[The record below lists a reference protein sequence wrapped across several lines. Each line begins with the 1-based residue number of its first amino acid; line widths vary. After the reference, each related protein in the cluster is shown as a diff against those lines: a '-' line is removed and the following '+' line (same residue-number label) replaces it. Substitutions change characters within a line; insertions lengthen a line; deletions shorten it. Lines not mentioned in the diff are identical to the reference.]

1 MPSFVIEGG
10 YPIEG
15 RISPQ
20 GNKNEALPVLCAS
33 LMVPGKT
40 QVKNLP
46 LIEDVFTLGKLL
58 KGLGV
63 EVSWERKKKEV
74 SLYASSIEKVE
85 LSPEESA
92 SIRGSVT
99 LMAPLLVRKKE
110 VFLPRPGGDRIGRRR
125 IDTHLQV
132 AKAFGAEVEIY
143 PHGYYFSLKDSLQP
157 ADILLE
163 EASVTA
169 TENAIMLAS
178 VAPGISRIE
187 NAACEPHVQ
196 GLCRFF
202 EKQGVKIQGIGS
214 NILEI
219 HGVGSWENLKGD
231 IEHTLGEDYIE
242 VGSFV
247 AMAALT
253 GGELEITP
261 VTPRILRRIQ
271 MGFSRLGIQTLIR
284 EKEEGKYSLYVP
296 PNQERVIQ
304 EDAHGAIP
312 KIDDGVWPHFPAD
325 LISIMIVSA
334 TQSKGVILI
343 HEKLFES
350 RLFFVDKLIS
360 MGAKILLCDP
370 HRAMVIGPTPLYGTT
385 MSSPDIR
392 AGMALLIAALC
403 AKGESIIHNITQIDR
418 GYEKIEERIQP
429 LGAKIQRIP

>member
-20 GNKNEALPVLCAS
+20 GNKNEALPILCAS
-33 LMVPGKT
+33 LMNPGG
-40 QVKNLP
+40 VWIKNLP

-58 KGLGV
+58 EDLGA
-63 EVSWERKKKEV
+63 EIRWEKKKKEV
-74 SLYASSIEKVE
+74 FLKAPSIEKVE
-85 LSPEESA
+85 LSPQESS

-99 LMAPLLVRKKE
+99 LVAPLLVRKKE

-125 IDTHLQV
+125 VDTHLQV
-132 AKAFGAEVEIY
+132 ARAFGAEVEIY
-143 PHGYYFSLKDSLQP
+143 PHGYYFSLKDSIQP

-196 GLCRFF
+196 GLCRFL
-202 EKQGVKIQGIGS
+202 EKQGVKIHGIGS

-219 HGVGSWENLKGD
+219 EGVGSWENLKGEV
-231 IEHTLGEDYIE
+231 EHTLGEDYIE

-284 EKEEGKYSLYVP
+284 EKEGNFSLYVP
-296 PNQERVIQ
+296 PDQERVIQ

-370 HRAMVIGPTPLYGTT
+370 HRAMVIGPTPLYGAR

-418 GYEKIEERIQP
+418 GYEKIEERIRP
-429 LGAKIQRIP
+429 LGARIKRLP